1 MEPVNKHS
9 GTETESYHDF
19 GSMCLLIGKK
29 TLGSNRRC
37 RKKSTI
43 RRGSET
49 YHQLKFIFYM
59 WIYFENRNQAFYTHP
74 EIVL

>member
-37 RKKSTI
+37 RKKAL
-43 RRGSET
+43 SE
-49 YHQLKFIFYM
+49 
-59 WIYFENRNQAFYTHP
+59 E
-74 EIVL
+74 VLRHIIS